1 MKKIILTAIAVCA
14 FGFANAQDMKFG
26 IKGGLD
32 MVSVNFPGGSELYDP
47 FEGTS
52 LEGTAVQ
59 TISVPGTTV
68 STTGFF
74 FGGFADFEMSDKITL
89 QPGLNYH
96 TASKDGYN
104 LSFLSIP
111 VLAKYNVADKFNLL
125 GGPSLYYSMDSEST
139 DKTRF
144 SLGIGGSYDISDELF
159 LETRYDM
166 GLSGDAKV
174 NHFLIGL
181 GYKL

>member
-26 IKGGLD
+26 VKGGLD
-32 MVSVNFPGGSELYDP
+32 MVSVSVPSVTVPDGFGGTETLGGGS
-47 FEGTS
+47 
-52 LEGTAVQ
+52 
-59 TISVPGTTV
+59 I

-111 VLAKYNVADKFNLL
+111 VLAKYNVSDKLNLL
-125 GGPSLYYSMDSEST
+125 AGPSLYYSMDSEST